1 MKLSE
6 CSTLPHEQ
14 QVETRATEQGS
25 GGNAL
30 LHYLRW
36 TPSVVV
42 VAVMAGF
49 SADLALAAL
58 RPALSPSSRAIGRS
72 SILLRVAS

>member
-6 CSTLPHEQ
+6 CSNLSPKQ

-36 TPSVVV
+36 APSVVV

-49 SADLALAAL
+49 SADLA
-58 RPALSPSSRAIGRS
+58 PATVSYTHLTLPTKRI
-72 SILLRVAS
+72 V